1 MTNIIS
7 YGAGIYA
14 IDADYV
20 RPKLAAIHLI
30 VENGRAAFIDT
41 GCNSSIPNVLAA
53 LEQLEI
59 SLECID
65 YVVLTHIHLD
75 HAGGASAMMR
85 SFPNAQL
92 VVHPRGGRHM
102 VDPSRLMEGTI
113 AVYGKEATFDL
124 YGDILPIDAK
134 RIVEAKHETK
144 VHLAGRELLFLDT
157 PGHAKHH
164 IAIVDGKTG
173 HIFTG
178 DNFGLSYSELDT
190 DGRQFVFPT
199 TTPVQFEPAAMH
211 ATIDMLMGYQPQAMY
226 LTHFGQ
232 LRDVPAKANDLHR
245 MLDGFVSIG
254 NRHRHAGDGRHALI
268 RADLV
273 QLLLDEVSL
282 FGCLLPESELLTIFD
297 NDFELNAQGIICWLD
312 SEQAS
317 A

>member
-1 MTNIIS
+1 MTKLIS
-7 YGAGIYA
+7 YGEGIYA

-30 VENGRAAFIDT
+30 VEDGRAAFIDT

-53 LEQLEI
+53 LKELRLSHQ
-59 SLECID
+59 CVD

-85 SFPNAQL
+85 AFPNARL
-92 VVHPRGGRHM
+92 VVHPRGVRHM
-102 VDPSRLMEGTI
+102 IDPSRLMEGTV
-113 AVYGKEATFDL
+113 AVYGKQATFDL
-124 YGDILPIDAK
+124 YGDIHPIDAK
-134 RIVEAKHETK
+134 RIIEAAHETK
-144 VHLAGRELLFLDT
+144 VHLAGRQMLFLDT

-190 DGRQFVFPT
+190 DGGQFIFPT

-211 ATIDMLMGYQPQAMY
+211 ATIDLLMSYQPQAMY

-232 LRDVPAKANDLHR
+232 LRDIPAKAINLHR
-245 MLDGFVSIG
+245 MLDSFVAIG
-254 NRHRHAGDGRHALI
+254 NRHRNAGDDRHELI

-273 QLLLDEVSL
+273 RLLLEEVAL
-282 FGCLLPESELLTIFD
+282 FGCRLTESQLLEIFD
-297 NDFELNAQGIICWLD
+297 NDFELNAQGIGCWLD
-312 SEQAS
+312 SEA
-317 A
+317 